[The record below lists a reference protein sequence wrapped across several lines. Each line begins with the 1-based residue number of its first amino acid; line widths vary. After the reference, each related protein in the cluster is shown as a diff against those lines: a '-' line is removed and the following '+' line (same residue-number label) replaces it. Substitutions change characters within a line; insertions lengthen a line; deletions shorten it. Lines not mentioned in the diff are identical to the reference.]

1 MALADLFGPVWIS
14 SWAVGAAL
22 VLLAVWLYALDLSS
36 PAQRAFALL
45 LFLRG
50 LTFFL
55 GPLRS
60 EAASE
65 QASAL
70 WANLAPYAVI
80 PLVPLVVGFLSLY
93 PRRRGLA
100 RTRWGMPALLVGTLA
115 LETWYFLD
123 HAAYATVVPGRPAQ
137 YTDYG
142 PLFLFLGLRLPLF
155 ALAGFVLAGDYRRSP
170 KGSIGFSLFL
180 MVTAFTL
187 NGLYD
192 GTLAVSELV
201 RALRDPATD
210 WRGWAWTRW
219 WLPVLTLPIAIA
231 AVIRMVP
238 VLRRARTDPEL
249 QEVGRFFVIGI
260 PVAVASA
267 FVRELPSEQATY
279 LAQFVLAIWRL
290 AIPLLVTYALLRYQL
305 FDIDIKLK
313 DGVRRGIIVG
323 AFTVTFF
330 LVSEAAESL
339 VQGDRGPTFG
349 IVAAGFLALASRPVQ
364 RFAERTSDAFMPD
377 TKPIAEQ
384 SYEERT
390 AFYLEQYRLITT
402 DGRVTP
408 KERKMLG
415 RLQTTLSLS
424 DDAVH
429 DLETMGVVH
438 HAEDARLDAPMPKPV
453 RAETKD
459 SRLEIAVKTT
469 LVAGTMALF
478 FGMLSQGIEFL
489 IPISGTL
496 AGLLSAAAVA
506 LLLGPLEQLADR
518 VTHQLDPQAAT
529 EARDAKERRRAFEA
543 ALATALEDGSLSP
556 RDLDYLNHLQGRL
569 GIPRSTRWR
578 LERKVRRRV
587 AVQADRPGARPSA

>member
-1 MALADLFGPVWIS
+1 MTAADLFGPGLFGPVWIS
-14 SWAVGAAL
+14 SWLVGAAL
-22 VLLAVWLYALDLSS
+22 VVLAVWLYVLDLSS
-36 PAQRAFALL
+36 SAQRTFAVL

-60 EAASE
+60 EAEGAE
-65 QASAL
+65 ASAL
-70 WANLAPYAVI
+70 WANLAPYAI
-80 PLVPLVVGFLSLY
+80 LPLVPLVIAFLSLY

-100 RTRWGMPALLVGTLA
+100 RFPWGMPLLLAVSLA
-115 LETWYFLD
+115 LEIWYFLD
-123 HAAYATVVPGRPAQ
+123 HAAYATVVPGQPAQ
-137 YTDYG
+137 YTAYG

-155 ALAGFVLAGDYRRSP
+155 AFAGFVLAGDYLRNP

-187 NGLYD
+187 NGIYD

-210 WRGWAWTRW
+210 WSGWTWTRW
-219 WLPVLTLPIAIA
+219 WLPVLTLPIAGA
-231 AVIRMVP
+231 AAFRMVP
-238 VLRRARTDPEL
+238 VLRRSRTDPEL
-249 QEVGRFFVIGI
+249 QEIVRFFIIGI
-260 PVAVASA
+260 PVAVVSA
-267 FVRELPSEQATY
+267 FVRELPSEQADY

-290 AIPLLVTYALLRYQL
+290 SIPLLVTYALLRYQL

-313 DGVRRGIIVG
+313 DGVRRGIIV
-323 AFTVTFF
+323 ASFTVTFF

-339 VQGDRGPTFG
+339 VQGDRGPIFG

-364 RFAERTSDAFMPD
+364 RFAERTSNAFMPD

-384 SYEERT
+384 SYAERT

-402 DGRVTP
+402 DGQVTP

-415 RLQTTLSLS
+415 RLQTALSLS

-429 DLETMGVVH
+429 DIETMGVVDH
-438 HAEDARLDAPMPKPV
+438 PEEARLTNPMPNPV

-469 LVAGTMALF
+469 LVAGAMALF
-478 FGMLSQGIEFL
+478 FGMLSQGIESV
-489 IPISGTL
+489 IPLSGTL
-496 AGLLSAAAVA
+496 AGLLSAAFVA
-506 LLLGPLEQLADR
+506 LLIGPLENLADR
-518 VTHQLDPQAAT
+518 VTHRLDPQAAT
-529 EARDAKERRRAFEA
+529 EERDRKERLRAFEA
-543 ALATALEDGSLSP
+543 ALVTALEDGSLSP

-569 GIPRSTRWR
+569 GIPRTTRWR
-578 LERKVRRRV
+578 LERKAQLAV
-587 AVQADRPGARPSA
+587 ARMAPRAV